1 MGGGADRSEWC
12 STNDGVVSL
21 TSLMKLEVFREK
33 AKRNDTAGCFVWGGC
48 MPGTANC
55 VCAAGIMANG
65 PRSKSG
71 SALKNS
77 EASLSLVSSSAEAR
91 VSDSGF
97 TGF

>member
-1 MGGGADRSEWC
+1 MIPLVVLFGADACPARRIVYVRRASWRTDEA
-12 STNDGVVSL
+12 L
-21 TSLMKLEVFREK
+21 YLMATYAEAAASNKLVR
-33 AKRNDTAGCFVWGGC
+33 
-48 MPGTANC
+48 MP
-55 VCAAGIMANG
+55 IG